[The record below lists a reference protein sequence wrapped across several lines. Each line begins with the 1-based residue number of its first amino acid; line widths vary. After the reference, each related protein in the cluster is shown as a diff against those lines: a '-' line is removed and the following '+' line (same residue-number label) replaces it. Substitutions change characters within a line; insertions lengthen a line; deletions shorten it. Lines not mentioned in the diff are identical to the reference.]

1 MKYEK
6 QATHLYSHPN
16 TNAKFMQDK
25 FMMGKFFPKP
35 PKNLKE
41 KIKIMRER
49 TIKKQFWINQD
60 EENLLKSK
68 SKRAGLNESE
78 FLRSLI
84 KGYKIKEQ
92 PTEQIR
98 DFIKQISG
106 IANNINQIARTVNST
121 KYIRNQDLEY
131 IKNTIPKFILEFQKK
146 VYSRE

>member
-1 MKYEK
+1 
-6 QATHLYSHPN
+6 
-16 TNAKFMQDK
+16 
-25 FMMGKFFPKP
+25 
-35 PKNLKE
+35 
-41 KIKIMRER
+41 MRER
-49 TIKKQFWINQD
+49 SIKKQFWINQD

-92 PTEQIR
+92 PTKEIR

-106 IANNINQIARTVNST
+106 ISNNINQIARTVNST
-121 KYIRNQDLEY
+121 RYIRNEDLEY
-131 IKNTIPKFILEFQKK
+131 IKNTIPQFILEFQKK

>member
-1 MKYEK
+1 
-6 QATHLYSHPN
+6 
-16 TNAKFMQDK
+16 
-25 FMMGKFFPKP
+25 
-35 PKNLKE
+35 
-41 KIKIMRER
+41 MRER
-49 TIKKQFWINQD
+49 SIKKQFWINQD

-92 PTEQIR
+92 PTKEIR

-106 IANNINQIARTVNST
+106 ISNNINQIARTVNST
-121 KYIRNQDLEY
+121 RYIRNEDLEY
-131 IKNTIPKFILEFQKK
+131 IKNTIPQFILKFQKK